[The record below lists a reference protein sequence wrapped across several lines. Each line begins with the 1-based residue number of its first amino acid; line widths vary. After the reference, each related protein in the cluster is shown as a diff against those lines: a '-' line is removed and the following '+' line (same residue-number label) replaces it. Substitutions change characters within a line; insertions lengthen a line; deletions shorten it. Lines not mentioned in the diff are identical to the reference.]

1 MSSTRSTN
9 NVILYVAYVIW
20 FRSTGSK
27 L

>member
-1 MSSTRSTN
+1 MGSTRSTN